1 MEKFQFSHAFA
12 YFVLVLF
19 MCLPVQGLTQSKE
32 LSMIKY
38 RDFSEMRGSCRFD
51 TDKIPA
57 PPMKSFYI
65 SVLSLLY
72 KVDNQFQPPDGSL
85 FPECLIPPMRYESY
99 DVWSDGRVAGSKKLI
114 YIKGQW
120 HLIFSDRGQEY
131 ERQVFDKDA
140 VDDLIYEILSSF
152 LLVRAGEIIDDP
164 ATREKYKVLD
174 SDAPKAAQ
182 RYKLAIK
189 MIEAVKPEW
198 AKRLDAEAREQS
210 KIYETDWE
218 HWLDK

>member
-1 MEKFQFSHAFA
+1 
-12 YFVLVLF
+12 
-19 MCLPVQGLTQSKE
+19 
-32 LSMIKY
+32 MIKY
-38 RDFSEMRGSCRFD
+38 SDFGEPCRFD
-51 TDKIPA
+51 TDKMPA
-57 PPMKSFYI
+57 PMKSFYI

-85 FPECLIPPMRYESY
+85 FPECLIPPMRHESY
-99 DVWSDGRVAGSKKLI
+99 DVWDDGRVVTTKELI

-120 HLIFSDRGQEY
+120 HLIFSERGWEY

-140 VDDLIYEILSSF
+140 VDDLIFEILSSF
-152 LLVRAGEIIDDP
+152 LLVRAREIIDDP

-174 SDAPKAAQ
+174 SDAPKVAQ
-182 RYKLAIK
+182 KYKLAIK

-198 AKRLDAEAREQS
+198 AKRLEAEARERS
-210 KIYETDWE
+210 KVYETDWE